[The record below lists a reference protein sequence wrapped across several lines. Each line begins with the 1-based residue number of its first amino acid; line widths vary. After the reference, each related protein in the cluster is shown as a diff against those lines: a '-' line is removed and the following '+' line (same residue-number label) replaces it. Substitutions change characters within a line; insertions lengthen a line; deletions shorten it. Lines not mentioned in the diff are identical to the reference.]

1 MSDFT
6 GGVIRGHMGAIAPP
20 FYRKMVLK
28 ISLKSKRK
36 MAGYRM
42 SKNIFEK
49 CLKRCLRQS
58 LRWREMINGKR
69 FMLAHIYVA
78 KFPKLPF

>member
-1 MSDFT
+1 
-6 GGVIRGHMGAIAPP
+6 
-20 FYRKMVLK
+20 
-28 ISLKSKRK
+28 
-36 MAGYRM
+36 MAGYTM

-69 FMLAHIYVA
+69 LMLAHIYVA